1 MVAPTAVRM
10 LMASRASAQKMRY
23 PYTLGAQ
30 VMQFP
35 YKFHYENCWYTRAMV
50 PGFIFA
56 SIFAGFFQYKTNGN
70 KMHSWD

>member
-35 YKFHYENCWYTRAMV
+35 YKFHYENCWYTR
-50 PGFIFA
+50 
-56 SIFAGFFQYKTNGN
+56 
-70 KMHSWD
+70 